1 MVVGNLIF
9 ILNLLVVTK
18 KSITNSSKNLVF
30 QVNVFVSFILQS
42 CFKYMIMTTIKKKKV
57 YDHDYNRF
65 LLDENMATINTSNF
79 KPLQNLKFHLKRVFF
94 IVIYIFYNFFPTL
107 FNKNMIVLM

>member
-1 MVVGNLIF
+1 MC
-9 ILNLLVVTK
+9 LLVLFYKVVL
-18 KSITNSSKNLVF
+18 SIWSW
-30 QVNVFVSFILQS
+30 LQL
-42 CFKYMIMTTIKKKKV
+42 KKKKKV

>member
-1 MVVGNLIF
+1 MC
-9 ILNLLVVTK
+9 LLVLFYKVVL
-18 KSITNSSKNLVF
+18 SIWPW
-30 QVNVFVSFILQS
+30 LQL
-42 CFKYMIMTTIKKKKV
+42 KKKKV